1 MDHNDMTFD
10 QLCELFGYEPKRRPL
25 DAREAAALLGVHPS
39 TLEGYRLRGGGPR
52 FFNPPRTRVVRY
64 AERDLLAWLVASA
77 RSSTSEALSA

>member
-25 DAREAAALLGVHPS
+25 DAREAASLLGVHPS

-64 AERDLLAWLVASA
+64 AERDLLVWLVASA
-77 RSSTSEALSA
+77 RTSTSQALSA